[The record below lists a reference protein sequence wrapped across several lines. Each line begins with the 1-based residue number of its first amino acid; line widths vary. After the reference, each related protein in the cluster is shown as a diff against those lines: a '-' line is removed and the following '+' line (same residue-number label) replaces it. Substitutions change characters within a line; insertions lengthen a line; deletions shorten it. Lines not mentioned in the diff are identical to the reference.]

1 MKYEILSPRVG
12 EPGTEYVPEEGVNI
26 DALIEGGFIKA
37 SKTNTIKAVEKDTE
51 TNGN

>member
-1 MKYEILSPRVG
+1 MKYEIISPRVG
-12 EPGTEYVPEEGVNI
+12 EPGTEYVPVEGINI

-37 SKTNTIKAVEKDTE
+37 TKTSKAVEKDTE